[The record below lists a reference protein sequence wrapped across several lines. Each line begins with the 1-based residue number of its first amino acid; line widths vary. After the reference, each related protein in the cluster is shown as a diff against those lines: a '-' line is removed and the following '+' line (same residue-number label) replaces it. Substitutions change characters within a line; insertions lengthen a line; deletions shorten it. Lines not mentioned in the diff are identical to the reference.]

1 MYLPAPEDEYR
12 IILAGDSFAFGFRTD
27 QTKFAGAILE
37 HRLRETTGRNVRVY
51 PAWTEDQNG
60 FIHWLREYPDALDA
74 DLILHAVCL
83 GNDLGTSF
91 RGQLAEPE
99 PELTLNAPIPARY
112 LNAKRGPLDT
122 NFFPGYEARNLREH
136 YQLPLVLK
144 TMFWPTP
151 IFPGIA
157 FAPEQPPL
165 WSGQNDMGLFLK
177 DQQWNEPLLQTFE
190 ANLKQIH
197 VLRKGMPLRVLIFP
211 QRFQQSEREWQT
223 QEKYYGLD
231 EASFDRDL
239 PNRRI
244 QEMCERNDW
253 QCRDLL
259 PAFRANGERL
269 LHLPYDMHWN
279 DAGNLLAGET
289 IAEYLIDVVQ

>member
-1 MYLPAPEDEYR
+1 
-12 IILAGDSFAFGFRTD
+12 
-27 QTKFAGAILE
+27 
-37 HRLRETTGRNVRVY
+37 
-51 PAWTEDQNG
+51 
-60 FIHWLREYPDALDA
+60 
-74 DLILHAVCL
+74 
-83 GNDLGTSF
+83 
-91 RGQLAEPE
+91 
-99 PELTLNAPIPARY
+99 
-112 LNAKRGPLDT
+112 
-122 NFFPGYEARNLREH
+122 
-136 YQLPLVLK
+136 
-144 TMFWPTP
+144 
-151 IFPGIA
+151 
-157 FAPEQPPL
+157 
-165 WSGQNDMGLFLK
+165 
-177 DQQWNEPLLQTFE
+177 
-190 ANLKQIH
+190 
-197 VLRKGMPLRVLIFP
+197 MPLRVLIFP